1 MKGREKRGQK
11 RGWDNSTWFVNKE
24 RNLENNLVNQVI
36 RKKID
41 NKGRDEVN
49 DGTIQENDNTGDI
62 SNENNDINHAD
73 SVNEEPIE
81 ITENNER
88 DWLLRLK
95 KALEDNDFVKT
106 EVNLKY
112 GDKEKLME
120 EVIKM
125 NKVVDHVKITGF
137 THCSKVIQAAM
148 RFVELKSA

>member
-1 MKGREKRGQK
+1 MKGREKRSQK

-24 RNLENNLVNQVI
+24 RNVRNNLVNQVI
-36 RKKID
+36 RKKIV
-41 NKGRDEVN
+41 NEGRDEVN

-125 NKVVDHVKITGF
+125 NKVIDHVKITGF
-137 THCSKVIQAAM
+137 THCRKVIQAAM